1 MLGKPHWFKR
11 RKYGGWGLFPKT
23 WQGLIYVIAVCA
35 IFAAI
40 QFLPLDAQ
48 TKMIVTIL
56 FAVVL
61 VADVLD
67 IMRRIPMDERE
78 RLHEALSERN
88 ALWAIIA
95 TLTAGIAFQAYISA
109 ASQTMQVDP
118 IIIIALLA
126 GVAAKAATNIYL
138 DRKN

>member
-11 RKYGGWGLFPKT
+11 RKYGGWGLFPAT
-23 WQGLIYVIAVCA
+23 WQGLAYTLAVCA
-35 IFAAI
+35 IAIAI
-40 QFLPLDAQ
+40 QFLPLNEQ
-48 TKMIVTIL
+48 TKMIVNIL
-56 FAVVL
+56 FAIVL

-78 RLHEALSERN
+78 RLHEAVAERN
-88 ALWAIIA
+88 SLWVIIT
-95 TLTAGIAFQAYISA
+95 TLAAGIIFQAYMSST
-109 ASQTMQVDP
+109 SQSMQVDP
-118 IIIIALLA
+118 VIIIALLA